1 MSKRLLGSIL
11 DYLPDKFQTGE
22 NHFKKDNE
30 CLMTKTNPFHG
41 IICPILTPFD
51 ANGEIDYKSLE
62 KLIEFLISESIPC
75 LMVGGTTGEGPLLS
89 VEERKKIAEA
99 VLSYANKRVRVIV
112 HVSCL
117 STKESIELTKHAQSI
132 GVDGISAIT
141 PFFFSYSDEEVFRFY
156 EAISKTAP
164 EIPISLYCFP
174 GNAKF
179 EIKGPLLIRILQ
191 NLSNVKAIKSSN
203 TDLIRL
209 QEYISVGNNDFSVLC
224 GVDALALPALTLG
237 ACGQV
242 SGNSNIFPQ
251 PFIKLYQSYK
261 KGDLESAAKCQSIIN
276 RIRTVLKDSIAY
288 FKAASEING
297 LPVGI
302 PRLPIQPLGESEINS
317 LKSEISKLKF
327 S

>member
-1 MSKRLLGSIL
+1 MSKRLLGFPL
-11 DYLPDKFQTGE
+11 DSLLDKLLMGE
-22 NHFKKDNE
+22 NHFNKDE
-30 CLMTKTNPFHG
+30 CLMIPNNPFQG

-51 ANGEIDYKSLE
+51 VKGEIDFKSLE
-62 KLIEFLISESIPC
+62 KLIQFLISQDVTC

-89 VEERKKIAEA
+89 VEERKELAEA
-99 VLSYANKRVRVIV
+99 VLQYANGGARIIV

-117 STKESIELTKHAQSI
+117 STKESIELTNHAQRI

-141 PFFFSYSDEEVFRFY
+141 PFFFSYSDEEVFHFY

-164 EIPISLYCFP
+164 ETPISLYCFP

-179 EIKGPLLIRILQ
+179 EIKRPLLIRILQ
-191 NLSNVKAIKSSN
+191 NLSNIKAIKSSN
-203 TDLIRL
+203 PDLIRL
-209 QEYISVGNNDFSVLC
+209 QEYISVGNNDFSTLC

-237 ACGQV
+237 ASGQV

-261 KGDLESAAKCQSIIN
+261 QGDIESAAMCQSTIN
-276 RIRTVLKDSIAY
+276 RIRAVLKDSIAY

-297 LPVGI
+297 LSVGI
-302 PRLPIQPLGESEINS
+302 PRLPIQPLNKSEMNI